1 MAALIVPSRENS
13 SIIVA
18 EKLHEVLPVLR
29 RGEVE
34 RQPAFLV
41 RGKGGQRR
49 IGVSKGELH
58 HATIALA
65 PQTPW

>member
-1 MAALIVPSRENS
+1 MAALIAPSRENS

-18 EKLHEVLPVLR
+18 EKLHEALPVLR

-41 RGKGGQRR
+41 RGKGGQKE
-49 IGVSKGELH
+49 ISVLKEELH